1 MERAFVNGVALEYE
15 RHGSGD
21 PIVLLHGGL
30 LAQEN
35 DPLARATELTS
46 HYEVVN
52 YHRRGF
58 AGSSRNPG
66 VAVSIS
72 DQAADCLALIQHL
85 GLDSVH
91 LVGHSLGGAIAL
103 QVALDRPD
111 AVRSLVLLEPAL
123 MGAIS
128 RAQASGRPEAVASQQ
143 AFAAEFG
150 RVLEIARSGD
160 KRAALIAFLESRAGD
175 GFRDVL
181 DYLTA
186 TGEFDQAVRD
196 ADTFLQV
203 EMPSAFAWPFA
214 PQDAARIR
222 QPVLSVLGAHS
233 AERAQ
238 LVHKV
243 LSTWVVQTELCVLDR
258 ADHAL
263 PLMDPSGIARD
274 IAGFLNR
281 NRVPAA

>member
-1 MERAFVNGVALEYE
+1 MERALVNEVELEYE
-15 RHGSGD
+15 RHGSGE

-35 DPLARATELTS
+35 DPLAQATELTS
-46 HYEVVN
+46 RYEVVN

-58 AGSSRNPG
+58 VGSSRNPG
-66 VAVSIS
+66 VAVSIG
-72 DQAADCLALIQHL
+72 DQAADCAALIAQL

-103 QVALDRPD
+103 QVALDHPD
-111 AVRSLVLLEPAL
+111 VVRSLVLLEPAL

-128 RAQASGRPEAVASQQ
+128 KAQATGRPDAVASQK
-143 AFAAEFG
+143 AFAADFD
-150 RVLEIARSGD
+150 RVLQIARLGD
-160 KRAALIAFLESRAGD
+160 KRAALIAFLESRAGE

-203 EMPSAFAWPFA
+203 EMPSAFAWSFTPA
-214 PQDAARIR
+214 DAARVR

-233 AERAQ
+233 APRAQ

-243 LSTWVVQTELCVLDR
+243 LSGWIVQTELCVLDR

-274 IAGFLNR
+274 IAGFLDR
-281 NRVPAA
+281 NRVPAS